1 MIRSQPPIP
10 ERVPVL
16 TFPTPRGKEDLVF
29 YEVRDSR
36 LPKNKE
42 WCYGDAHPNKKEFP
56 DHELV
61 LVASDGGDAAW
72 QRWYYAAVR
81 ERQNLYNWQY
91 SNSPDWPVITQTFF
105 VKRCDLPVNES
116 ELLPPPTEFIPDT
129 GFVLT
134 EREVGRAGDDMLESL
149 YVTVTVKRE
158 QITSNPKIS
167 YVIDPQTNQVR
178 TVTEEKIPS
187 ADAASAAS
195 AVDENGQYTEVRA
208 ATTRWAIKTT
218 QFMQGLAGGGDGY
231 TQEWTD
237 VLNYSWPYVLRDVSY
252 NVFPSPSG
260 GIAKLTTTPRWLRER
275 YDGPC
280 EAIITETWTLNEPTP
295 PLLEP
300 MITTGIE
307 FNGGLLQIGIPPC
320 LHPAWYFYDSAGT
333 NHPDFGYYF
342 YREDYPA
349 TSLLDWPEEHIASF
363 TVRPAMGGYISRTVK
378 VKRPSGGTVFAN
390 IISLAPVEQGAV
402 AGSVDLTWSRINP
415 VGTLVRYRLDV
426 NTKAD
431 FTGTFLTG
439 FNNKNVGTATTHT
452 VTGLTPGTIYF
463 VRVKAVI
470 TVDSVDETFISNT
483 QAAVAETVSSYT
495 VFVNPQLFD
504 GDTVDYGTVN
514 VGGTPVVK
522 TLTINNTGN
531 VALSIPSATLSG
543 TDSEYW
549 TVTGPS
555 LTTIPVAGSATVG
568 LTFEPDTERSYSG
581 AVSLDLT
588 NAEPMNL
595 VLTGSAGVPGISFTF
610 RGVAASSGDTV
621 NYDVDSQTGTL
632 VISNPG
638 TGNLTLSS
646 ISLTGTDADQW
657 SLSPEFFDPITVLPG
672 DSTSIT
678 VTYVPDEASAGHTA
692 ALNVAHDGGGS
703 PFVLNLFGQAE
714 IASLGFEWP
723 SGTDQSY
730 GFAIDLYATEG
741 SPGTPVTETLVLK
754 ASGGIVPISIPSI
767 TISGTNSTM
776 FSIVGQE
783 GAPTSSIT
791 IPAGSSYTY
800 DVTFDPGS
808 SGIADYFG
816 QLDFD
821 HNDPDITQP
830 AAISLVGHIS
840 SY

>member
-1 MIRSQPPIP
+1 MPITNSQPSPNIT
-10 ERVPVL
+10 PVVS
-16 TFPTPRGKEDLVF
+16 FPTPRGRCDLAF
-29 YEVRDSR
+29 YEVRRGLSPANR
-36 LPKNKE
+36 L
-42 WCYGDAHPNKKEFP
+42 WAYGDKHPNSKQYP
-56 DHELV
+56 HHELV
-61 LVASDGGDAAW
+61 AVTPQDHEW
-72 QRWYYAAVR
+72 ERWYYAA
-81 ERQNLYNWQY
+81 ERADQENYNWEY
-91 SNSPDWPVITQTFF
+91 SEQAEWETLTQTFL
-105 VKRCDLPVNES
+105 VKRCDLSLDPANY
-116 ELLPPPTEFIPDT
+116 PAPPTDLFDST
-129 GFVLT
+129 DY
-134 EREVGRAGDDMLESL
+134 EVTSVDQGEIRDQTLESL
-149 YVTVTVKRE
+149 YVMVRVRRE
-158 QITSNPKIS
+158 KILNNPRTASKL
-167 YVIDPQTNQVR
+167 DQQTNTLR
-178 TVTEEKIPS
+178 TVTIEKVPAGTPGS
-187 ADAASAAS
+187 VVDAT
-195 AVDENGQYTEVRA
+195 GQYSEVQSINS
-208 ATTRWAIKTT
+208 RWAIKTT
-218 QFMQGLAGGGDGY
+218 QFMAGLAGNGDDAF
-231 TQEWTD
+231 QQWEA
-237 VLNYSWPYVLRDVSY
+237 VINYSWPDVLDY
-252 NVFPSPSG
+252 INYFTFPSSSG
-260 GIAKLTTTPRWLRER
+260 SVKSYTGRPVWKRQR

-280 EAIITETWTLNEPTP
+280 QARITERWTKELDTP
-295 PLLEP
+295 PTLVPMLPREIQYSSPLL
-300 MITTGIE
+300 
-307 FNGGLLQIGIPPC
+307 NVNIGPC
-320 LHPAWYFYDSAGT
+320 LHDFVPIFHSSGT
-333 NHPDFGYYF
+333 QHPTYGYYG
-342 YREDYPA
+342 YYEEYEA
-349 TSLLDWPEEHIASF
+349 TTLLDWPEVHIASY
-363 TVRPAMGGYISRTVK
+363 TVTPAMGGYLSKLVE
-378 VKRPSGGTVFAN
+378 VFRPDGVLFDN
-390 IISLAPVEQGAV
+390 YLRLAPPQQGSAS
-402 AGSVDLTWSRINP
+402 GTIELSWSLENQ
-415 VGTLVRYRLDV
+415 VGTLSQYRLDV
-426 NTKAD
+426 CTNPEFA
-431 FTGTFLTG
+431 GTFLTG
-439 FNNKNVGTATTHT
+439 FNNKNVGTATSYT
-452 VTGLTPGTIYF
+452 VPGLQIGVPYFIRVRAVMTTPTAL
-463 VRVKAVI
+463 VV
-470 TVDSVDETFISNT
+470 SNS
-483 QAAVAETVSSYT
+483 QMALAATVSSYT

-610 RGVAASSGDTV
+610 RDVAASSGDTV

-638 TGNLTLSS
+638 TANLTISN

-657 SLSPEFFDPITVLPG
+657 SLSPEFLDPITVLPG

-692 ALNVAHDGGGS
+692 ALNIAHDGGGS